1 MIVSSSAFVSFPVE
15 ILLKVIGHLN
25 NTFDKTYRRSNVYN
39 LMRTCKLLYTIS
51 LPHLYTD
58 VFLRDP
64 VKSSSFFRALPE
76 KGRYVCRL
84 RFDEDRSP
92 HNGTRK
98 DVHKNTFVPE
108 KLSSIT
114 RYCTNLRQLFIGC
127 DCAES
132 VGGNPEEFVE
142 TLEELDCWLQELIK
156 ERPTLELLL
165 PPRQWA
171 TDVWVVPGHVNY
183 AFGGLYIP
191 LGDTLTRLFVSN
203 SRFLSSRVV
212 QVAKACV
219 RLQEVY
225 LYEVSVI
232 VDDFIEFLR
241 LIPDLVILHLD
252 SVRFGSQNAFAASDE
267 ESMATVLE
275 TLTSTS
281 PRLHTLA
288 LHHVELPHVFPT
300 ITPKS
305 FPNLRVLDLFDGHYL
320 LWRLSPHPPRHA
332 QLHNLQEF
340 LQNLTALEVL
350 HITYFHTR
358 LVGSNE
364 WVWDILPPQVEVFTS
379 KHPDSIGDAFAG
391 AIAAGRL
398 KNTYGIS
405 SEQWPGIQVDGF
417 VRNWRFFQLEN
428 EEEID
433 YKDWRDWGKF
443 EVSSLPGAA

>member
-1 MIVSSSAFVSFPVE
+1 MVVPSSTFVSFPVQ
-15 ILLKVIGHLN
+15 ILLKVIGDLN

-39 LMRTCKLLYTIS
+39 LMCTCKLLYAIS

-58 VFLRDP
+58 VFLKDP

-76 KGRYVCRL
+76 KGHYVCRL

-108 KLSSIT
+108 ELSSIT
-114 RYCTNLRQLFIGC
+114 QYCTNLRQLFIGC
-127 DCAES
+127 DCAEW
-132 VGGNPEEFVE
+132 VGSPEEFVE

-156 ERPTLELLL
+156 ERPTLELFV

-171 TDVWVVPGHVNY
+171 TDQWVVPGHVNY

-191 LGDTLTRLFVSN
+191 LGDNLTRLFVSN
-203 SRFLSSRVV
+203 SRSLSSRVV

-232 VDDFIEFLR
+232 IDDFIKFLH

-252 SVRFGSQNAFAASDE
+252 AVRFGSRNAFAKSDE
-267 ESMATVLE
+267 ENMATVLE
-275 TLTSTS
+275 TLPSTS
-281 PRLHTLA
+281 PRLHTLV

-300 ITPKS
+300 ITPES
-305 FPNLRVLDLFDGHYL
+305 FPNLRVLDLFDGHYVF
-320 LWRLSPHPPRHA
+320 WRLLPHPPLHA
-332 QLHNLQEF
+332 RLRNLQEF
-340 LQNLTALEVL
+340 LQNLRALKIL
-350 HITYFHTR
+350 HITDFHIR
-358 LVGSNE
+358 LVGSNVF
-364 WVWDILPPQVEVFTS
+364 VWDILPPQVEVFTS
-379 KHPDSIGDAFAG
+379 QNPDSMCTAIAG
-391 AIAAGRL
+391 AIATGRL

-433 YKDWRDWGKF
+433 YKDWRF
-443 EVSSLPGAA
+443 